1 MPNYNIKD
9 PKLAPKGKI
18 RFEWSEARMPAL
30 RLIRDRFQKQKP
42 FKNINISACLHVTAE
57 TAVLM
62 STLKAGGAKI
72 ALCGSNPLSTQDDI
86 SAFLAKNLKIRIF
99 AVRGEGQA
107 GYFKA
112 IKNTLAIKPNITMD
126 DGADLVSTL
135 HQKMPRLLKN
145 ILGGTEET
153 TTGLVRL
160 RAMEKKG
167 VLAYPIIAVNDAQT
181 KRFFDNRYG
190 TGQSTVDGILRAVNV
205 LLAGKNIVVCGYGWC
220 GKGIALRMHGMG
232 ANVIVCEINPVK
244 ALEASM
250 DGHHVMPIT
259 QAAKIGDIFITTTG
273 DINVID
279 KKHFGLMKD
288 MAVLCNAGHF
298 NVEINTKALRKM
310 AKKVR
315 KTRENVEEF
324 TLRNGKRLNLLA
336 EGRLVNLSCAEGH
349 PAEVMDMSFANQA
362 LSVEYLVKKG
372 LSLENK
378 VLGVPD
384 KIDQR
389 VARLKLKSLG
399 IKIDRLT
406 KQQRKYL
413 ESWKL
418 GT

>member
-1 MPNYNIKD
+1 MKYHIKD

-18 RFEWSEARMPAL
+18 RFEWSESRMPVL

-42 FKNINISACLHVTAE
+42 LKNIRLSCCLHVTAE

-62 STLKAGGAKI
+62 SVLKAGGANVV
-72 ALCGSNPLSTQDDI
+72 LCASNPLSTQDDI
-86 SAFLAKNLKIRIF
+86 TAFLAKDLKIGVF
-99 AVRGEGQA
+99 AIHNENSSA
-107 GYFKA
+107 YFRH

-135 HQKMPRLLKN
+135 HKEKLHLVKD

-190 TGQSTVDGILRAVNV
+190 TGQSTVDGILRATNV

-220 GKGIALRMHGMG
+220 GKGAALRMHGLG
-232 ANVIVCEINPVK
+232 ANVFVCEINPVK

-250 DGHHVMPIT
+250 DGHQVMTIN
-259 QAAKIGDIFITTTG
+259 QAAKIGDIFITVTG
-273 DINVID
+273 DTNVID
-279 KKHFGLMKD
+279 KQHFGLMKD
-288 MAVLCNAGHF
+288 GTILCNSGHF
-298 NVEINTKALRKM
+298 NVEINTEALRAM

-315 KTRENVEEF
+315 KTRDNVEEF
-324 TLRNGKRLNLLA
+324 TLKNGKKLNLLA
-336 EGRLVNLSCAEGH
+336 EGRLVNLACAEGH

-362 LSVEYLVKKG
+362 LSVEYLVKNG
-372 LSLENK
+372 LTLENK
-378 VLGVPD
+378 VLSVPD
-384 KIDQR
+384 KIDQS
-389 VARLKLKSLG
+389 VARLKLKALG
-399 IKIDRLT
+399 IKIDQLT
-406 KQQRKYL
+406 KQQRDYL
-413 ESWKL
+413 ESWQS